1 MNFQRGQDPIRALDI
16 GMNVRHPEIGQK
28 FNVRFRLRTS
38 CPDYY
43 PLQRQEKAGNPVIAI
58 AVSYSKY
65 SSDNMECIIM
75 DLQDRPDPLNKGFFA
90 EWIEEVGCWAI
101 Q

>member
-1 MNFQRGQDPIRALDI
+1 
-16 GMNVRHPEIGQK
+16 
-28 FNVRFRLRTS
+28 
-38 CPDYY
+38 
-43 PLQRQEKAGNPVIAI
+43 
-58 AVSYSKY
+58 
-65 SSDNMECIIM
+65 MECIIM